1 MKSNIYQFH
10 VLSIPVERS
19 IVIALVLK
27 NYHDVFIINKYKS
40 FYHLLL
46 IYNLR
51 PSINQ
56 FSPVLSICSVPFVNI
71 LQSSFYSLINK
82 TSLVELLEKKLDQTF
97 ISKLALLR
105 GYQCN
110 K

>member
-51 PSINQ
+51 I
-56 FSPVLSICSVPFVNI
+56 SV
-71 LQSSFYSLINK
+71 Q
-82 TSLVELLEKKLDQTF
+82 
-97 ISKLALLR
+97 
-105 GYQCN
+105 
-110 K
+110 